1 MSKFGVTPKVK
12 ERVISETKK
21 IEQNDLRILYLLRNL
36 GPLRFTTLI
45 DFSGLSRS
53 TVSKYI
59 KFHMSKNNIEKKIFR
74 NSVKNI
80 QEQRYF
86 ITDLG
91 IEKLGEDYQGFN
103 ESIYFSEINDL
114 ISNLSE
120 LKTFY
125 KEISVADSIIT
136 DITRNI
142 INMGE
147 NYFLIEQNRDLYLT
161 LFYLYNNSVLTRD
174 FKFEITEFCKHY
186 NVKKLRIDF
195 YVDRL
200 LSSDLGLY
208 MFSRGEDKFF
218 FHREDVLGVTTIRL
232 IKDYLVNEIVKLSI
246 SEEKMISDLDL
257 DNLAEEITEKLLE
270 MELIWDKNVTTIR
283 MIKDNL
289 INEIAELG
297 ISEEKIIS
305 DLDKLAEEITEKLLE
320 MELLL
325 DNNEPQEISGIKE
338 PFEMLIEKMI
348 IKYAL
353 EMGIPKTSLMDIAL
367 QSKKMLKAEGG
378 KNSLYN
384 IINNSERYEDLNLVS
399 ISESEETELF
409 QSLKLLRGFC
419 PKCGK
424 TVLKNDLSN
433 ICIRCGRK
441 FENKELLKI
450 KEASDIEVVS
460 DLSVAYKITSIE
472 EEKEIE
478 CPNPSCNYYVKTS
491 WIECPHCSTPL
502 RKGTQV

>member
-1 MSKFGVTPKVK
+1 MSKFKVTAKVK
-12 ERVISETKK
+12 EKVLSEIKK
-21 IEQNDLRILYLLRNL
+21 IDQNDLRILYLLRNL
-36 GPLRFTTLI
+36 GPLRFTNI
-45 DFSGLSRS
+45 IEYSGLSRS

-59 KFHMSKNNIEKKIFR
+59 KFHISKNNVEKKIFR
-74 NSVKNI
+74 NPSKNI

-91 IEKLGEDYQGFN
+91 TEKLGKDYIGYD

-114 ISNLSE
+114 LSNLSE
-120 LKTFY
+120 LKNFY
-125 KEISVADSIIT
+125 KEISVAESIIT

-232 IKDYLVNEIVKLSI
+232 IKDNLINEIVELSI
-246 SEEKMISDLDL
+246 AEEKMISDLDL
-257 DNLAEEITEKLLE
+257 DKLAEDIIKKLLE
-270 MELIWDKNVTTIR
+270 MELIWD
-283 MIKDNL
+283 
-289 INEIAELG
+289 INESQG
-297 ISEEKIIS
+297 
-305 DLDKLAEEITEKLLE
+305 
-320 MELLL
+320 
-325 DNNEPQEISGIKE
+325 ISGIKE
-338 PFEMLIEKMI
+338 PFEMLVEKMI

-367 QSKKMLKAEGG
+367 QSKKLLKAEGG

-384 IINNSERYEDLNLVS
+384 IINDSERYEDLNLVS
-399 ISESEETELF
+399 ISEAEETELF

-433 ICIRCGRK
+433 ICVRCGLN
-441 FENKELLKI
+441 FENKELLN
-450 KEASDIEVVS
+450 DIEAAS

-478 CPNPSCNYYVKTS
+478 CPNPNCNYYVKSS
-491 WIECPHCSTPL
+491 WVECPECSIPL
-502 RKGTQV
+502 KK

>member
-1 MSKFGVTPKVK
+1 MSKFRISAKVK
-12 ERVISETKK
+12 EKVLSEIKK
-21 IEQNDLRILYLLRNL
+21 IDQNDLRILYLLRNL
-36 GPLRFTTLI
+36 GPLRFTNI
-45 DFSGLSRS
+45 IEYSSLSRS

-59 KFHMSKNNIEKKIFR
+59 KFHLSKNNIEKKIYR
-74 NSVKNI
+74 NPSRNI

-91 IEKLGEDYQGFN
+91 TEKLGEDYISYD

-114 ISNLSE
+114 ISKLSE
-120 LKTFY
+120 FKTFY

-136 DITRNI
+136 DITRII

-161 LFYLYNNSVLTRD
+161 LFYIYNNSVLTRD

-218 FHREDVLGVTTIRL
+218 FHREDVLGVVTIRL
-232 IKDYLVNEIVKLSI
+232 
-246 SEEKMISDLDL
+246 
-257 DNLAEEITEKLLE
+257 
-270 MELIWDKNVTTIR
+270 
-283 MIKDNL
+283 IKDNL
-289 INEIAELG
+289 INEIVELS
-297 ISEEKIIS
+297 ISEENMIS
-305 DLDKLAEEITEKLLE
+305 DLDLDKIAEDITKKLLQ
-320 MELLL
+320 MELIW
-325 DNNEPQEISGIKE
+325 DKNESQGISGIKE
-338 PFEMLIEKMI
+338 PFEMLVEKMI

-353 EMGIPKTSLMDIAL
+353 EIGIPKTSLMDIAL
-367 QSKKMLKAEGG
+367 QSKKLLKAEGG

-433 ICIRCGRK
+433 ICIRCGLN
-441 FENKELLKI
+441 FQGFELLT
-450 KEASDIEVVS
+450 DIEAAS
-460 DLSVAYKITSIE
+460 ELSVAYKIASLE

-478 CPNPSCNYYVKTS
+478 CPNPNCNYQVKLN
-491 WIECPHCSTPL
+491 WDVCPNCLTPII
-502 RKGTQV
+502 KP

>member
-1 MSKFGVTPKVK
+1 MSKFVVTAKVK
-12 ERVISETKK
+12 EKVLSEIKK
-21 IEQNDLRILYLLRNL
+21 IDQNDLRILYLLRNL
-36 GPLRFTTLI
+36 GPLRFTNI
-45 DFSGLSRS
+45 IEYSGLSRS

-59 KFHMSKNNIEKKIFR
+59 KFHISKNNVEKKIYR
-74 NSVKNI
+74 NPSKNI

-91 IEKLGEDYQGFN
+91 TEKLGEDYISN
-103 ESIYFSEINDL
+103 DESINFSEINDL
-114 ISNLSE
+114 ILNLSE
-120 LKTFY
+120 LKNFY
-125 KEISVADSIIT
+125 KEISVAESIIT

-147 NYFLIEQNRDLYLT
+147 NYFFIEQNRDLYLT
-161 LFYLYNNSVLTRD
+161 LFYIYNNSVLTRD
-174 FKFEITEFCKHY
+174 FKFEIIEFCKHY

-232 IKDYLVNEIVKLSI
+232 IKDNLINEIVELSI
-246 SEEKMISDLDL
+246 AEEKMISDLDL
-257 DNLAEEITEKLLE
+257 DKLSEDITEKLLE
-270 MELIWDKNVTTIR
+270 MELIWD
-283 MIKDNL
+283 
-289 INEIAELG
+289 INESQG
-297 ISEEKIIS
+297 
-305 DLDKLAEEITEKLLE
+305 
-320 MELLL
+320 
-325 DNNEPQEISGIKE
+325 ISGIKE
-338 PFEMLIEKMI
+338 PFEMLVEKMI

-353 EMGIPKTSLMDIAL
+353 EMGIPRTSLMDIAL
-367 QSKKMLKAEGG
+367 QSKKLLKAVGG

-384 IINNSERYEDLNLVS
+384 IINDSERYEDLNLIS

-433 ICIRCGRK
+433 ICVRCGLN
-441 FENKELLKI
+441 FENYELI
-450 KEASDIEVVS
+450 KDIEAAS

-472 EEKEIE
+472 GEKEIE
-478 CPNPSCNYYVKTS
+478 CPNPNCNYYVKPS
-491 WIECPHCSTPL
+491 WVECPECLTPL
-502 RKGTQV
+502 RKKM

>member
-1 MSKFGVTPKVK
+1 MSKFGVSPKVK

-21 IEQNDLRILYLLRNL
+21 IEQNNLRILYLLRNL
-36 GPLRFTTLI
+36 GPLRFTNI
-45 DFSGLSRS
+45 IEYSGLSRS

-59 KFHMSKNNIEKKIFR
+59 KFHNSKNNVEKKIYR
-74 NSVKNI
+74 NPSKNI

-91 IEKLGEDYQGFN
+91 TEKLGEDYISYG
-103 ESIYFSEINDL
+103 ESIFFSEISDL

-120 LKTFY
+120 LKDFY

-136 DITRNI
+136 DITLNI
-142 INMGE
+142 INMGG

-161 LFYLYNNSVLTRD
+161 LFYIYNNSVLTRD

-195 YVDRL
+195 YIDRL

-218 FHREDVLGVTTIRL
+218 FHRDDVLGVTSIRL
-232 IKDYLVNEIVKLSI
+232 IKNNLINEIVELNIAK
-246 SEEKMISDLDL
+246 EKMISDLDL
-257 DNLAEEITEKLLE
+257 DNLAEEITEKLLK
-270 MELIWDKNVTTIR
+270 MELIWDV
-283 MIKDNL
+283 
-289 INEIAELG
+289 NE
-297 ISEEKIIS
+297 S
-305 DLDKLAEEITEKLLE
+305 
-320 MELLL
+320 
-325 DNNEPQEISGIKE
+325 QEIIGIKE
-338 PFEMLIEKMI
+338 PFEMLVEKMI
-348 IKYAL
+348 MKYAL

-367 QSKKMLKAEGG
+367 QSKKLLKAEGG

-409 QSLKLLRGFC
+409 QSLKSLRGFC

-433 ICIRCGRK
+433 ICLRCGLN
-441 FENKELLKI
+441 FQEFELLK
-450 KEASDIEVVS
+450 DIEAAS
-460 DLSVAYKITSIE
+460 ELSVAYKIASLE

-478 CPNPSCNYYVKTS
+478 CPNPNCNYYVKSS
-491 WIECPHCSTPL
+491 WVKCPECSTPL
-502 RKGTQV
+502 GKKT

>member
-1 MSKFGVTPKVK
+1 MSKFTITAKVK
-12 ERVISETKK
+12 EKVLSEINK
-21 IEQNDLRILYLLRNL
+21 IDQNDMRILYLLRNL
-36 GPLRFTTLI
+36 GPLRFTNI
-45 DFSGLSRS
+45 IEYSGLSRS

-59 KFHMSKNNIEKKIFR
+59 KFHLSKNNIEKKIYR
-74 NSVKNI
+74 NSSKNL

-91 IEKLGEDYQGFN
+91 TEKLGEDYISYD

-136 DITRNI
+136 DISRNI

-161 LFYLYNNSVLTRD
+161 LFYIYNNSVLTRD

-232 IKDYLVNEIVKLSI
+232 IKDNLINEIIEVSI
-246 SEEKMISDLDL
+246 AEEKMISDLDL
-257 DNLAEEITEKLLE
+257 DRLAEEITEKLLG
-270 MELIWDKNVTTIR
+270 MELIWD
-283 MIKDNL
+283 M
-289 INEIAELG
+289 NESQG
-297 ISEEKIIS
+297 
-305 DLDKLAEEITEKLLE
+305 
-320 MELLL
+320 
-325 DNNEPQEISGIKE
+325 ISGIKE
-338 PFEMLIEKMI
+338 PYEMLVEKMI

-353 EMGIPKTSLMDIAL
+353 EISIPKASLMDIAL
-367 QSKKMLKAEGG
+367 QSKKLLKAEGG

-399 ISESEETELF
+399 ISDSEETELF
-409 QSLKLLRGFC
+409 QSLKLLQGFC

-433 ICIRCGRK
+433 ICIRCGLN
-441 FENKELLKI
+441 FQGSGLLK
-450 KEASDIEVVS
+450 DIEAAS
-460 DLSVAYKITSIE
+460 ELSVAYKIASLE

-478 CPNPSCNYYVKTS
+478 CPNPNCNYQVKLN
-491 WIECPHCSTPL
+491 WDVCPNCLTPII
-502 RKGTQV
+502 KP

>member
-1 MSKFGVTPKVK
+1 MSKFMVTAKVK
-12 ERVISETKK
+12 EKVLSEIKK
-21 IEQNDLRILYLLRNL
+21 IDQNDLRILYLLRNL
-36 GPLRFTTLI
+36 GPLRFTNI
-45 DFSGLSRS
+45 IEYSSLSRS

-59 KFHMSKNNIEKKIFR
+59 KFHLSKNNVEKNIYR
-74 NSVKNI
+74 NPSKNI

-91 IEKLGEDYQGFN
+91 TEKLGGEYISYD
-103 ESIYFSEINDL
+103 ESIYFGEINDL

-136 DITRNI
+136 DITRI
-142 INMGE
+142 IITMGE

-161 LFYLYNNSVLTRD
+161 LFYIYNNSVLTRD

-218 FHREDVLGVTTIRL
+218 FHREDVLGVTSTRL
-232 IKDYLVNEIVKLSI
+232 IKNYLINEIVELNIAK
-246 SEEKMISDLDL
+246 EKMISDLDL
-257 DNLAEEITEKLLE
+257 DKMAEEITEKLLK
-270 MELIWDKNVTTIR
+270 MELIWD
-283 MIKDNL
+283 M
-289 INEIAELG
+289 NE
-297 ISEEKIIS
+297 SHNII
-305 DLDKLAEEITEKLLE
+305 
-320 MELLL
+320 
-325 DNNEPQEISGIKE
+325 GIKE

-348 IKYAL
+348 IKNAL

-367 QSKKMLKAEGG
+367 QSKKLLKAEGG

-433 ICIRCGRK
+433 ICIRCSLN
-441 FENKELLKI
+441 FQDLELI
-450 KEASDIEVVS
+450 IDIEAAS
-460 DLSVAYKITSIE
+460 ELSVAYKIASLE

-478 CPNPSCNYYVKTS
+478 CPNPNCNYQIKLNWDV
-491 WIECPHCSTPL
+491 CPNCLTPII
-502 RKGTQV
+502 KP

>member
-1 MSKFGVTPKVK
+1 MSKFVVSAKVK
-12 ERVISETKK
+12 EKVLSEIKK
-21 IEQNDLRILYLLRNL
+21 IDQNDLRILYLLRNL
-36 GPLRFTTLI
+36 GPLRFTDI
-45 DFSGLSRS
+45 IEYSGLSRS

-59 KFHMSKNNIEKKIFR
+59 KFHLSKNKIEKKIYR
-74 NSVKNI
+74 NPSKNI

-91 IEKLGEDYQGFN
+91 TEKLGEDYIGYDDSF
-103 ESIYFSEINDL
+103 YYSEINDL

-125 KEISVADSIIT
+125 KDISVADSIIT

-147 NYFLIEQNRDLYLT
+147 NYFFIEQNRDLYLT
-161 LFYLYNNSVLTRD
+161 LFYIYNNSVLTRD

-200 LSSDLGLY
+200 LSGDLGLY

-232 IKDYLVNEIVKLSI
+232 IKDNLINEIVELNIAK
-246 SEEKMISDLDL
+246 EKMISDLDL
-257 DNLAEEITEKLLE
+257 DNLAEDITEKLLE
-270 MELIWDKNVTTIR
+270 MELIWD
-283 MIKDNL
+283 MD
-289 INEIAELG
+289 E
-297 ISEEKIIS
+297 
-305 DLDKLAEEITEKLLE
+305 D
-320 MELLL
+320 
-325 DNNEPQEISGIKE
+325 QEISGIKE
-338 PFEMLIEKMI
+338 PFEMLVEKII

-353 EMGIPKTSLMDIAL
+353 GMGIPKASLMDIAL
-367 QSKKMLKAEGG
+367 QSKKLLKAEGG
-378 KNSLYN
+378 KNTLYN
-384 IINNSERYEDLNLVS
+384 IINDSERYEDLNLVS
-399 ISESEETELF
+399 ISESKETELF

-433 ICIRCGRK
+433 ICARCGRK

-450 KEASDIEVVS
+450 KEASDIEAVS
-460 DLSVAYKITSIE
+460 DLSVAYRIASLE

-478 CPNPSCNYYVKTS
+478 CPNPKCNYQIKLNWDV
-491 WIECPHCSTPL
+491 CPNCLTPII
-502 RKGTQV
+502 KP

>member
-1 MSKFGVTPKVK
+1 
-12 ERVISETKK
+12 
-21 IEQNDLRILYLLRNL
+21 
-36 GPLRFTTLI
+36 
-45 DFSGLSRS
+45 LSRS

-59 KFHMSKNNIEKKIFR
+59 KFHISKNNIEKRIFR
-74 NSVKNI
+74 NPSKNI

-91 IEKLGEDYQGFN
+91 IEKLGEDYISYD
-103 ESIYFSEINDL
+103 ESIYFGEINDL

-120 LKTFY
+120 LKSFY
-125 KEISVADSIIT
+125 KEISVAESIIT

-161 LFYLYNNSVLTRD
+161 LFYIYNNSVLTRD

-208 MFSRGEDKFF
+208 MFSRGEDRFF

-232 IKDYLVNEIVKLSI
+232 IKDNLINQIVELSI
-246 SEEKMISDLDL
+246 AEENMISDLDL
-257 DNLAEEITEKLLE
+257 DKLAETITNNLLE
-270 MELIWDKNVTTIR
+270 MELIWDV
-283 MIKDNL
+283 
-289 INEIAELG
+289 NESQG
-297 ISEEKIIS
+297 
-305 DLDKLAEEITEKLLE
+305 
-320 MELLL
+320 
-325 DNNEPQEISGIKE
+325 ISGIKE
-338 PFEMLIEKMI
+338 PFEMLVEKMI
-348 IKYAL
+348 IKIAL

-367 QSKKMLKAEGG
+367 QSKKLLKAEGG

-433 ICIRCGRK
+433 ICIRCDIN
-441 FENKELLKI
+441 FQELELLR
-450 KEASDIEVVS
+450 DIETAS
-460 DLSVAYKITSIE
+460 ELSVAFKIASLE

-478 CPNPSCNYYVKTS
+478 CPNPNCNYLIKLNWDVCPNCLTPIVK
-491 WIECPHCSTPL
+491 P
-502 RKGTQV
+502 

>member
-1 MSKFGVTPKVK
+1 MSKFKVTAKVK
-12 ERVISETKK
+12 EKVLSEITK

-36 GPLRFTTLI
+36 GPLRFTTI
-45 DFSGLSRS
+45 IEYSGLSRS

-59 KFHMSKNNIEKKIFR
+59 KFHSSKNNVEKKIY
-74 NSVKNI
+74 KNPSKNV

-91 IEKLGEDYQGFN
+91 TEKLGEDYVDRD

-120 LKTFY
+120 LKIFY
-125 KEISVADSIIT
+125 KEISVAESIIT

-161 LFYLYNNSVLTRD
+161 LFYIYNNSVLTRD

-186 NVKKLRIDF
+186 NVKKIRIDF

-200 LSSDLGLY
+200 LSGDLGLY

-218 FHREDVLGVTTIRL
+218 FHREDVLGVTTVRL
-232 IKDYLVNEIVKLSI
+232 IKDNLINEIIELSI
-246 SEEKMISDLDL
+246 TEEKMISDLDL
-257 DNLAEEITEKLLE
+257 DKLSEDITEKLLK
-270 MELIWDKNVTTIR
+270 MELIWD
-283 MIKDNL
+283 M
-289 INEIAELG
+289 NETQG
-297 ISEEKIIS
+297 I
-305 DLDKLAEEITEKLLE
+305 T
-320 MELLL
+320 
-325 DNNEPQEISGIKE
+325 GIKE
-338 PFEMLIEKMI
+338 PFEMLVEKMI

-353 EMGIPKTSLMDIAL
+353 EMSIPKISLMDIAL
-367 QSKKMLKAEGG
+367 QSKKLLKAEGG

-384 IINNSERYEDLNLVS
+384 IINDSERYEDLNLVS
-399 ISESEETELF
+399 ISESEETELV

-419 PKCGK
+419 SNCGK

-433 ICIRCGRK
+433 ICIRCGLNFQRL
-441 FENKELLKI
+441 ELVK
-450 KEASDIEVVS
+450 DIEVAS
-460 DLSVAYKITSIE
+460 ELSVAYKIASLE

-478 CPNPSCNYYVKTS
+478 CPNPDCNYQIKLNWDV
-491 WIECPHCSTPL
+491 CPNCLTPII
-502 RKGTQV
+502 KP

>member
-1 MSKFGVTPKVK
+1 MVTAKVK
-12 ERVISETKK
+12 EKVLSEIKK
-21 IEQNDLRILYLLRNL
+21 IDQNDLRIIYLLRNL
-36 GPLRFTTLI
+36 GPLRFTNI
-45 DFSGLSRS
+45 IEYSGLSKS

-59 KFHMSKNNIEKKIFR
+59 KFHLSKNNIEKKIYK
-74 NSVKNI
+74 NPSKNI

-91 IEKLGEDYQGFN
+91 TEKLGEDYISYD

-120 LKTFY
+120 LKNFY

-136 DITRNI
+136 DITRII

-161 LFYLYNNSVLTRD
+161 LFYIYNNSVLTRD

-200 LSSDLGLY
+200 LSGDLGLY

-232 IKDYLVNEIVKLSI
+232 IKDNLINEIIEVSLAD
-246 SEEKMISDLDL
+246 EKMISDLDL
-257 DNLAEEITEKLLE
+257 DRLAEEITKKLLE
-270 MELIWDKNVTTIR
+270 MELIWD
-283 MIKDNL
+283 
-289 INEIAELG
+289 INE
-297 ISEEKIIS
+297 SEG
-305 DLDKLAEEITEKLLE
+305 
-320 MELLL
+320 
-325 DNNEPQEISGIKE
+325 ISGIKE
-338 PFEMLIEKMI
+338 PFEMLVEKMI

-353 EMGIPKTSLMDIAL
+353 EIAIPKTSLMDIAL
-367 QSKKMLKAEGG
+367 QSKKLLKAEGG

-433 ICIRCGRK
+433 ICIRCDLNFQG
-441 FENKELLKI
+441 FELLK
-450 KEASDIEVVS
+450 DIEAAS
-460 DLSVAYKITSIE
+460 ELSVAYKIASLE

-478 CPNPSCNYYVKTS
+478 CPNPNCNYQVKLN
-491 WIECPHCSTPL
+491 WDVCPNCLTPII
-502 RKGTQV
+502 KP

>member
-1 MSKFGVTPKVK
+1 MSKFPITAKVK
-12 ERVISETKK
+12 EKVLSEIYK
-21 IEQNDLRILYLLRNL
+21 IDQNDLRILYLLRNL
-36 GPLRFTTLI
+36 GPLRFTNI
-45 DFSGLSRS
+45 IEYSGLSRS

-59 KFHMSKNNIEKKIFR
+59 KFHLSKNKIEKKIYR
-74 NSVKNI
+74 NPSKNI

-91 IEKLGEDYQGFN
+91 TEKLGEDYIN
-103 ESIYFSEINDL
+103 YDESIYYSEIHDL

-120 LKTFY
+120 LKNFY

-161 LFYLYNNSVLTRD
+161 LFYIYNNSVLTRD

-218 FHREDVLGVTTIRL
+218 FHREDVLGVTSTRL
-232 IKDYLVNEIVKLSI
+232 IKNYLINEIVELNI
-246 SEEKMISDLDL
+246 AEEKMISDLDL
-257 DNLAEEITEKLLE
+257 DKIAEEITEKLLK
-270 MELIWDKNVTTIR
+270 MELIWD
-283 MIKDNL
+283 M
-289 INEIAELG
+289 NE
-297 ISEEKIIS
+297 SHNII
-305 DLDKLAEEITEKLLE
+305 
-320 MELLL
+320 
-325 DNNEPQEISGIKE
+325 GIKE

-348 IKYAL
+348 IKNAL

-367 QSKKMLKAEGG
+367 QSKKLLKAEGG

-433 ICIRCGRK
+433 ICIRCSLN
-441 FENKELLKI
+441 FQDLDLI
-450 KEASDIEVVS
+450 IDIEAAS
-460 DLSVAYKITSIE
+460 ELSVAYKIASLE

-478 CPNPSCNYYVKTS
+478 CPNPNCNYQIKLNWDV
-491 WIECPHCSTPL
+491 CPNCLTPII
-502 RKGTQV
+502 KP

>member
-1 MSKFGVTPKVK
+1 MFMSKFVVSAKVK
-12 ERVISETKK
+12 EKVLSEIKK
-21 IEQNDLRILYLLRNL
+21 IDQNDLRILYLLRNL
-36 GPLRFTTLI
+36 GALRFTNI
-45 DFSGLSRS
+45 IEYSGLSRS

-59 KFHMSKNNIEKKIFR
+59 KFHVSKNNIEKKIYK
-74 NSVKNI
+74 NPSKNI

-91 IEKLGEDYQGFN
+91 TEKLGKDYISN
-103 ESIYFSEINDL
+103 DESIYFSEINDL

-120 LKTFY
+120 LKNFY
-125 KEISVADSIIT
+125 KEISVAESIIT

-161 LFYLYNNSVLTRD
+161 LFYIYNNSVLTRD

-218 FHREDVLGVTTIRL
+218 FHREDVLGVTAIRL
-232 IKDYLVNEIVKLSI
+232 IKDNLINEIVELSI
-246 SEEKMISDLDL
+246 AEEKMISDLDL
-257 DNLAEEITEKLLE
+257 DKLAEDITEKLLE
-270 MELIWDKNVTTIR
+270 MELIWD
-283 MIKDNL
+283 M
-289 INEIAELG
+289 NESQG
-297 ISEEKIIS
+297 
-305 DLDKLAEEITEKLLE
+305 
-320 MELLL
+320 
-325 DNNEPQEISGIKE
+325 ISGIKE
-338 PFEMLIEKMI
+338 PFEMLVEKMI

-353 EMGIPKTSLMDIAL
+353 EMGIPRTSLMDIAL
-367 QSKKMLKAEGG
+367 QSKKLLKAEGG

-384 IINNSERYEDLNLVS
+384 IINDSERYEDLNLVS
-399 ISESEETELF
+399 ISESEETELV

-433 ICIRCGRK
+433 ICIRCGLN
-441 FENKELLKI
+441 FQEFELL
-450 KEASDIEVVS
+450 EDIEAAS
-460 DLSVAYKITSIE
+460 ELSVAYKIASIE

-478 CPNPSCNYYVKTS
+478 CPNPNCNYYVKSS
-491 WIECPHCSTPL
+491 WVECPECSTPL
-502 RKGTQV
+502 RKRT

>member
-1 MSKFGVTPKVK
+1 MSKFVVSAKVK
-12 ERVISETKK
+12 EKVLSEIKK
-21 IEQNDLRILYLLRNL
+21 IDQNDLRILYLLRNL
-36 GPLRFTTLI
+36 GALRFTNI
-45 DFSGLSRS
+45 IEYSGLSRS

-59 KFHMSKNNIEKKIFR
+59 KFHVSKNNIEKKIYK
-74 NSVKNI
+74 NPSKNI

-91 IEKLGEDYQGFN
+91 TEKLGKDYISN
-103 ESIYFSEINDL
+103 DESIYFSEINDL

-120 LKTFY
+120 LKNFY
-125 KEISVADSIIT
+125 KEISVAESIIT

-161 LFYLYNNSVLTRD
+161 LFYIYNNSVLTRD

-186 NVKKLRIDF
+186 IVKKLRIDF

-218 FHREDVLGVTTIRL
+218 FHREDVLGVTAIRL
-232 IKDYLVNEIVKLSI
+232 IKDNLINEIVELSI
-246 SEEKMISDLDL
+246 AEEKMISDLDL
-257 DNLAEEITEKLLE
+257 DKLAEDITEKLLE
-270 MELIWDKNVTTIR
+270 MELIWD
-283 MIKDNL
+283 M
-289 INEIAELG
+289 NESQG
-297 ISEEKIIS
+297 
-305 DLDKLAEEITEKLLE
+305 
-320 MELLL
+320 
-325 DNNEPQEISGIKE
+325 ISGIKE
-338 PFEMLIEKMI
+338 PFEMLVEKMI

-353 EMGIPKTSLMDIAL
+353 EMGIPRTSLMDIAL
-367 QSKKMLKAEGG
+367 QSKKLLKAEGG

-384 IINNSERYEDLNLVS
+384 IINDSERYEDLNLVS
-399 ISESEETELF
+399 ISESEETELV

-433 ICIRCGRK
+433 ICIRCGLN
-441 FENKELLKI
+441 FQEFELL
-450 KEASDIEVVS
+450 EDIEAAS
-460 DLSVAYKITSIE
+460 ELSVAYKIASIE

-478 CPNPSCNYYVKTS
+478 CPNPNCNYYVKSS
-491 WIECPHCSTPL
+491 WVECPECSTPL
-502 RKGTQV
+502 RKRT

>member
-1 MSKFGVTPKVK
+1 MSKFMVTAKVK
-12 ERVISETKK
+12 EKVLSEIKK
-21 IEQNDLRILYLLRNL
+21 IDQNDLRILYLLRNL
-36 GPLRFTTLI
+36 GPLRFTNI
-45 DFSGLSRS
+45 IEYSGLSRS

-59 KFHMSKNNIEKKIFR
+59 KFHVSKNNIEKEIYR
-74 NSVKNI
+74 NPSKNI

-91 IEKLGEDYQGFN
+91 TEKLGEDYVGHD

-120 LKTFY
+120 LKNFY
-125 KEISVADSIIT
+125 KEISVAESIIT

-142 INMGE
+142 VNMGE

-161 LFYLYNNSVLTRD
+161 LFYIYNNSVLTRD

-218 FHREDVLGVTTIRL
+218 FHREDVLGVATIRL
-232 IKDYLVNEIVKLSI
+232 IKDNLINEIIELSI
-246 SEEKMISDLDL
+246 AKEKMISDLDL
-257 DNLAEEITEKLLE
+257 DKLAEDITERLLE
-270 MELIWDKNVTTIR
+270 MELIWDV
-283 MIKDNL
+283 
-289 INEIAELG
+289 NESQG
-297 ISEEKIIS
+297 
-305 DLDKLAEEITEKLLE
+305 
-320 MELLL
+320 
-325 DNNEPQEISGIKE
+325 ISGIKE
-338 PFEMLIEKMI
+338 PFEMLVEKMI

-353 EMGIPKTSLMDIAL
+353 EMSIPKTSLMDIAL
-367 QSKKMLKAEGG
+367 QSKKLLKAEGG

-433 ICIRCGRK
+433 ICIRCGLNFQG
-441 FENKELLKI
+441 FELVK
-450 KEASDIEVVS
+450 DIEAAS
-460 DLSVAYKITSIE
+460 ELSVAFKIASLE

-478 CPNPSCNYYVKTS
+478 CPNPNCNYQIKLNWDV
-491 WIECPHCSTPL
+491 CPNCLTPII
-502 RKGTQV
+502 KP

>member
-1 MSKFGVTPKVK
+1 MSKFTITAKVK
-12 ERVISETKK
+12 EKVLSEINK
-21 IEQNDLRILYLLRNL
+21 IDQNDMRILYLLRNL
-36 GPLRFTTLI
+36 GPLRFTNI
-45 DFSGLSRS
+45 IEYSGLSRS
-53 TVSKYI
+53 TVSKYM
-59 KFHMSKNNIEKKIFR
+59 KFHLSKNNVEKKIYK
-74 NSVKNI
+74 NPSKNI

-91 IEKLGEDYQGFN
+91 TEKLGEDYISYD

-120 LKTFY
+120 LKNFY

-186 NVKKLRIDF
+186 NVKKIRIDF

-200 LSSDLGLY
+200 LSSDLGIY

-218 FHREDVLGVTTIRL
+218 FHREDVLGVSSIRL
-232 IKDYLVNEIVKLSI
+232 
-246 SEEKMISDLDL
+246 
-257 DNLAEEITEKLLE
+257 
-270 MELIWDKNVTTIR
+270 
-283 MIKDNL
+283 IKDNL
-289 INEIAELG
+289 INEIVELS
-297 ISEEKIIS
+297 ISEENAIS
-305 DLDKLAEEITEKLLE
+305 DLDIDKLAEDITEKLLK
-320 MELLL
+320 MELIW
-325 DNNEPQEISGIKE
+325 DKNESQGIRGIKE

-353 EMGIPKTSLMDIAL
+353 EMGIPKTTLMDIAL
-367 QSKKMLKAEGG
+367 QSKKLLKAEGG
-378 KNSLYN
+378 KNALYN

-409 QSLKLLRGFC
+409 QNLKLLRGFC

-433 ICIRCGRK
+433 ICIRCGLN
-441 FENKELLKI
+441 FQNLELLI
-450 KEASDIEVVS
+450 DIEGAS
-460 DLSVAYKITSIE
+460 ELSVAYKITSLE

-478 CPNPSCNYYVKTS
+478 CPNPNCNYYVKPS
-491 WIECPHCSTPL
+491 WIKCPECSTSL
-502 RKGTQV
+502 RKKIQVK

>member
-1 MSKFGVTPKVK
+1 MSKFMVTAKVK
-12 ERVISETKK
+12 EKVLSEIKK
-21 IEQNDLRILYLLRNL
+21 IDQNDLRILYLLRNL
-36 GPLRFTTLI
+36 GPLRFTNI
-45 DFSGLSRS
+45 IEYSGLSRS

-59 KFHMSKNNIEKKIFR
+59 KFHVSKNNIEKEIYR
-74 NSVKNI
+74 NPSKNI

-91 IEKLGEDYQGFN
+91 TEKLGEDYVGHD

-120 LKTFY
+120 LKNFY
-125 KEISVADSIIT
+125 KEISVAESIIT

-142 INMGE
+142 VNMGE

-161 LFYLYNNSVLTRD
+161 LFYIYNNSVLTRD

-232 IKDYLVNEIVKLSI
+232 IKDNLINEIVKLNI
-246 SEEKMISDLDL
+246 AKEKMISDLDL
-257 DNLAEEITEKLLE
+257 DNLAEEITEKLLK
-270 MELIWDKNVTTIR
+270 MELIWD
-283 MIKDNL
+283 
-289 INEIAELG
+289 INE
-297 ISEEKIIS
+297 
-305 DLDKLAEEITEKLLE
+305 D
-320 MELLL
+320 
-325 DNNEPQEISGIKE
+325 QEISGIKE
-338 PFEMLIEKMI
+338 PFEMLVEKMI

-353 EMGIPKTSLMDIAL
+353 EMGISKASLMDIAL
-367 QSKKMLKAEGG
+367 QSKKLLKAEGG
-378 KNSLYN
+378 KNTLYN
-384 IINNSERYEDLNLVS
+384 IINDSERYEDLNLVS
-399 ISESEETELF
+399 ISESKETELF

-433 ICIRCGRK
+433 VCARCGRK

-450 KEASDIEVVS
+450 KEPSDIEAVS
-460 DLSVAYKITSIE
+460 DLSVAYRIASLE

-478 CPNPSCNYYVKTS
+478 CPNPNCNYQIKLNWDV
-491 WIECPHCSTPL
+491 CPNCLTPII
-502 RKGTQV
+502 KP

>member
-1 MSKFGVTPKVK
+1 MSKFTITAKVK
-12 ERVISETKK
+12 EKVLSEINK
-21 IEQNDLRILYLLRNL
+21 IDQNDMRILYLLRNL
-36 GPLRFTTLI
+36 GPLRFTNI
-45 DFSGLSRS
+45 IEYSGLSRS

-59 KFHMSKNNIEKKIFR
+59 KFHLSKNNIEKKIFR
-74 NSVKNI
+74 NSSKNL

-91 IEKLGEDYQGFN
+91 TEKLGEDYISYD

-136 DITRNI
+136 DISRNI

-161 LFYLYNNSVLTRD
+161 LFYIYNNSVLTRD

-232 IKDYLVNEIVKLSI
+232 IKDNLINEIIEVSI
-246 SEEKMISDLDL
+246 AEEKMISDLDL
-257 DNLAEEITEKLLE
+257 DRLAEEITEKLLG
-270 MELIWDKNVTTIR
+270 MELIWD
-283 MIKDNL
+283 M
-289 INEIAELG
+289 NESQG
-297 ISEEKIIS
+297 
-305 DLDKLAEEITEKLLE
+305 
-320 MELLL
+320 
-325 DNNEPQEISGIKE
+325 ISGIKE
-338 PFEMLIEKMI
+338 PYEMLVEKMI

-353 EMGIPKTSLMDIAL
+353 EISIPKASLMDIAL
-367 QSKKMLKAEGG
+367 QSKKLLKAEGG

-399 ISESEETELF
+399 ISDSEETELF
-409 QSLKLLRGFC
+409 QSLKLLQGFC

-433 ICIRCGRK
+433 ICIRCGLN
-441 FENKELLKI
+441 FQGSGLLK
-450 KEASDIEVVS
+450 DIEAAS
-460 DLSVAYKITSIE
+460 ELSVAYKIASLE

-478 CPNPSCNYYVKTS
+478 CPNPNCNYQVKLN
-491 WIECPHCSTPL
+491 WDVCPNCLTPII
-502 RKGTQV
+502 KP

>member
-1 MSKFGVTPKVK
+1 MSKFVVTAKIKEKVLA
-12 ERVISETKK
+12 EIKK
-21 IEQNDLRILYLLRNL
+21 IDQNDIRILYLLRNL
-36 GPLRFTTLI
+36 GPLRFTNI
-45 DFSGLSRS
+45 IEYSGLSRS

-59 KFHMSKNNIEKKIFR
+59 KFHTSKNNVEKRIYR
-74 NSVKNI
+74 NPSKNI

-91 IEKLGEDYQGFN
+91 TEKLGEENIGYD

-120 LKTFY
+120 LKNFY
-125 KEISVADSIIT
+125 KEISVEESIIT

-147 NYFLIEQNRDLYLT
+147 NYFFIEQNRDLYLT
-161 LFYLYNNSVLTRD
+161 LFYIFNNSVLTRD

-200 LSSDLGLY
+200 LSSDLGVY
-208 MFSRGEDKFF
+208 MFSRGEDRFF

-232 IKDYLVNEIVKLSI
+232 IKDNLINEIVELSI
-246 SEEKMISDLDL
+246 TEDNMISDLDL
-257 DNLAEEITEKLLE
+257 DKLSEDIIKKLLE
-270 MELIWDKNVTTIR
+270 MELIWDV
-283 MIKDNL
+283 
-289 INEIAELG
+289 NESQG
-297 ISEEKIIS
+297 
-305 DLDKLAEEITEKLLE
+305 
-320 MELLL
+320 
-325 DNNEPQEISGIKE
+325 ISGIKE
-338 PFEMLIEKMI
+338 PFEMLVEKMI

-353 EMGIPKTSLMDIAL
+353 EMGLPKTSLMDIAL
-367 QSKKMLKAEGG
+367 QSKKLLKAEGG

-399 ISESEETELF
+399 ISEPEETELF

-433 ICIRCGRK
+433 ICVRCGLNFQK
-441 FENKELLKI
+441 LDLLK
-450 KEASDIEVVS
+450 DIEAAS
-460 DLSVAYKITSIE
+460 ELSVAFKIASLE

-478 CPNPSCNYYVKTS
+478 CSNPNCNYLIKLNWDV
-491 WIECPHCSTPL
+491 CPNCSTPII
-502 RKGTQV
+502 KP

>member
-1 MSKFGVTPKVK
+1 MSKFVVSAKVK
-12 ERVISETKK
+12 EKVLSEIKK
-21 IEQNDLRILYLLRNL
+21 IDQNELRILYLLRNL
-36 GPLRFTTLI
+36 GPLRFTNI
-45 DFSGLSRS
+45 IEYSALSRS

-59 KFHMSKNNIEKKIFR
+59 KFHISKNNIEKKIYR
-74 NSVKNI
+74 NPSKNI

-91 IEKLGEDYQGFN
+91 TEKLGEDYIGPD
-103 ESIYFSEINDL
+103 EIIYFSEINDL
-114 ISNLSE
+114 LSNLSE

-161 LFYLYNNSVLTRD
+161 LFYIYNNSVLTRD

-200 LSSDLGLY
+200 LSSDLGIY

-218 FHREDVLGVTTIRL
+218 FHREDVLGVSTIRL
-232 IKDYLVNEIVKLSI
+232 IKDNLINEIVELSI
-246 SEEKMISDLDL
+246 AKVKMISDLDL
-257 DNLAEEITEKLLE
+257 DRLAEDITKKLLE
-270 MELIWDKNVTTIR
+270 MELIWD
-283 MIKDNL
+283 
-289 INEIAELG
+289 INE
-297 ISEEKIIS
+297 SK
-305 DLDKLAEEITEKLLE
+305 
-320 MELLL
+320 
-325 DNNEPQEISGIKE
+325 EISGIRE
-338 PFEMLIEKMI
+338 PFEMLVEKMI
-348 IKYAL
+348 IKSAQ

-367 QSKKMLKAEGG
+367 QSKKLLKAEGG

-384 IINNSERYEDLNLVS
+384 IINDSERFEDLNLVS
-399 ISESEETELF
+399 ISESNETELF

-433 ICIRCGRK
+433 VCVRCGLN
-441 FENKELLKI
+441 FEKKELI
-450 KEASDIEVVS
+450 TDIEAAS

-472 EEKEIE
+472 EEKDIE
-478 CPNPSCNYYVKTS
+478 CPNPKCNYYVKTS
-491 WIECPHCSTPL
+491 WVECPECLTPL
-502 RKGTQV
+502 KKKT

>member
-1 MSKFGVTPKVK
+1 MSKFVVSAKVK
-12 ERVISETKK
+12 EKVLSEIKK
-21 IEQNDLRILYLLRNL
+21 IDQNDLRILYLLRNL
-36 GPLRFTTLI
+36 GALRFTNI
-45 DFSGLSRS
+45 IEYSGLSRS

-59 KFHMSKNNIEKKIFR
+59 KFHVSKNNIEKKIYK
-74 NSVKNI
+74 NPSKNI

-91 IEKLGEDYQGFN
+91 TEKLGKDYISN
-103 ESIYFSEINDL
+103 DESIYFSEINDL

-120 LKTFY
+120 LKNFY
-125 KEISVADSIIT
+125 KEISVAESIIT

-161 LFYLYNNSVLTRD
+161 LFYIYNNSVLTRD

-186 NVKKLRIDF
+186 IVKKLRIDF

-232 IKDYLVNEIVKLSI
+232 IKDNLINEIVELSI
-246 SEEKMISDLDL
+246 AEEKMISDLDL
-257 DNLAEEITEKLLE
+257 DKLAEDITEKLLE
-270 MELIWDKNVTTIR
+270 MELIWD
-283 MIKDNL
+283 M
-289 INEIAELG
+289 NESQG
-297 ISEEKIIS
+297 
-305 DLDKLAEEITEKLLE
+305 
-320 MELLL
+320 
-325 DNNEPQEISGIKE
+325 ISGIKE
-338 PFEMLIEKMI
+338 PFEMLVEKMI

-353 EMGIPKTSLMDIAL
+353 EMGIPRTSLMDIAL
-367 QSKKMLKAEGG
+367 QSKKLLKAEGG

-384 IINNSERYEDLNLVS
+384 IINDSERYEDLNLVS
-399 ISESEETELF
+399 ISESEETELV

-433 ICIRCGRK
+433 ICIRCGLN
-441 FENKELLKI
+441 FQEFELL
-450 KEASDIEVVS
+450 EDIEAAS
-460 DLSVAYKITSIE
+460 ELSVAYKIASIE

-478 CPNPSCNYYVKTS
+478 CPNPNCNYYVKPS
-491 WIECPHCSTPL
+491 WVECPECSTPL
-502 RKGTQV
+502 RKRT

>member
-1 MSKFGVTPKVK
+1 MSKFVTTAKVK
-12 ERVISETKK
+12 EKVLAEIKK
-21 IEQNDLRILYLLRNL
+21 IDQNDLRILYLLRNL
-36 GPLRFTTLI
+36 GPLRFTNI
-45 DFSGLSRS
+45 IEYSGLSRS

-59 KFHMSKNNIEKKIFR
+59 KFHLSKNNIEKKIYK
-74 NSVKNI
+74 NPSKNI

-91 IEKLGEDYQGFN
+91 TEKLSEDYIGYDG
-103 ESIYFSEINDL
+103 SIYYSEINDL

-120 LKTFY
+120 LKNFY
-125 KEISVADSIIT
+125 NEISVADSIIT

-147 NYFLIEQNRDLYLT
+147 NYFFIEQNRDLYLT
-161 LFYLYNNSVLTRD
+161 LFYIYNNSVLTRD

-218 FHREDVLGVTTIRL
+218 FHREDVLGVSTIRL
-232 IKDYLVNEIVKLSI
+232 IKDNLINEIVELNI
-246 SEEKMISDLDL
+246 AEEKMISDLDL
-257 DNLAEEITEKLLE
+257 DKLAEDITEKLLE
-270 MELIWDKNVTTIR
+270 MELIWD
-283 MIKDNL
+283 M
-289 INEIAELG
+289 NE
-297 ISEEKIIS
+297 S
-305 DLDKLAEEITEKLLE
+305 
-320 MELLL
+320 
-325 DNNEPQEISGIKE
+325 QEISGIKE
-338 PFEMLIEKMI
+338 PFEMLVEKMI

-367 QSKKMLKAEGG
+367 QSKKLLKAEGG
-378 KNSLYN
+378 KNTLYN

-433 ICIRCGRK
+433 LCIRCGLN
-441 FENKELLKI
+441 FQGFELLT
-450 KEASDIEVVS
+450 DIEAAS
-460 DLSVAYKITSIE
+460 ELSVAYKIASLE

-478 CPNPSCNYYVKTS
+478 CPNPNCNYQIKLNWDV
-491 WIECPHCSTPL
+491 CPNCLTPII
-502 RKGTQV
+502 KP

>member
-1 MSKFGVTPKVK
+1 MFMSKFVVSAKVK
-12 ERVISETKK
+12 EKVLSEIKK
-21 IEQNDLRILYLLRNL
+21 IDQNDLRILYLLRNL
-36 GPLRFTTLI
+36 GALRFTNI
-45 DFSGLSRS
+45 IEYSGLSRS

-59 KFHMSKNNIEKKIFR
+59 KFHVSKNNIEKKIYK
-74 NSVKNI
+74 NPSKNI

-91 IEKLGEDYQGFN
+91 TEKLGKDYISN
-103 ESIYFSEINDL
+103 DESIYFSEINDL

-120 LKTFY
+120 LKNFY
-125 KEISVADSIIT
+125 KEISVAESIIT

-161 LFYLYNNSVLTRD
+161 LFYIYNNSVLTRD

-186 NVKKLRIDF
+186 IVKKLRIDF

-232 IKDYLVNEIVKLSI
+232 IKDNLINEIVELSI
-246 SEEKMISDLDL
+246 AEEKMISDLDL
-257 DNLAEEITEKLLE
+257 DKLAEDITEKLLE
-270 MELIWDKNVTTIR
+270 MELIWD
-283 MIKDNL
+283 M
-289 INEIAELG
+289 NESQG
-297 ISEEKIIS
+297 
-305 DLDKLAEEITEKLLE
+305 
-320 MELLL
+320 
-325 DNNEPQEISGIKE
+325 ISGIKE
-338 PFEMLIEKMI
+338 PFEMLVEKMI

-353 EMGIPKTSLMDIAL
+353 EMGIPRTSLMDIAL
-367 QSKKMLKAEGG
+367 QSKKLLKAEGG

-384 IINNSERYEDLNLVS
+384 IINDSERYEDLNLVS
-399 ISESEETELF
+399 ISESEETELV

-433 ICIRCGRK
+433 ICIRCGLN
-441 FENKELLKI
+441 FQEFELL
-450 KEASDIEVVS
+450 EDIEAAS
-460 DLSVAYKITSIE
+460 ELSVAYKIASIE

-478 CPNPSCNYYVKTS
+478 CPNPNCNYYVKPS
-491 WIECPHCSTPL
+491 WVECPECSTPL
-502 RKGTQV
+502 RKRT

>member
-1 MSKFGVTPKVK
+1 MSKFTITAKVK
-12 ERVISETKK
+12 EKVLSEINK
-21 IEQNDLRILYLLRNL
+21 IDQNDMRILYLLRNL
-36 GPLRFTTLI
+36 GPLRFTNI
-45 DFSGLSRS
+45 IEYSGLSRS

-59 KFHMSKNNIEKKIFR
+59 KFHLSKNNIEKKIYR
-74 NSVKNI
+74 NSSKNL

-91 IEKLGEDYQGFN
+91 TEKLGEDYISYD

-136 DITRNI
+136 DISRNI

-161 LFYLYNNSVLTRD
+161 LFYIYNNSVLTRD

-232 IKDYLVNEIVKLSI
+232 IKDNLINEIIEVSI
-246 SEEKMISDLDL
+246 AEEKMISDLDL
-257 DNLAEEITEKLLE
+257 DRLAEEITEKLLG
-270 MELIWDKNVTTIR
+270 MELIWD
-283 MIKDNL
+283 M
-289 INEIAELG
+289 NESQG
-297 ISEEKIIS
+297 
-305 DLDKLAEEITEKLLE
+305 
-320 MELLL
+320 
-325 DNNEPQEISGIKE
+325 ISGIKE
-338 PFEMLIEKMI
+338 PYEMLVEKMI

-353 EMGIPKTSLMDIAL
+353 EISIPKASLMDIAL
-367 QSKKMLKAEGG
+367 QSKKLLKAEGG

-399 ISESEETELF
+399 ISDSEETKLF
-409 QSLKLLRGFC
+409 QSLKLLQGFC

-433 ICIRCGRK
+433 ICIRCGLN
-441 FENKELLKI
+441 FQGSGLLK
-450 KEASDIEVVS
+450 DIEAAS
-460 DLSVAYKITSIE
+460 ELSVAYKIASLE

-478 CPNPSCNYYVKTS
+478 CPNPNCNYQVKLN
-491 WIECPHCSTPL
+491 WDVCPNCLTPII
-502 RKGTQV
+502 KP

>member
-1 MSKFGVTPKVK
+1 MSKFKVTAKVK
-12 ERVISETKK
+12 EKVLSEIKK
-21 IEQNDLRILYLLRNL
+21 IDQNDLRILYLLRNL
-36 GPLRFTTLI
+36 GPLRFTNI
-45 DFSGLSRS
+45 IEYSGLSRS

-59 KFHMSKNNIEKKIFR
+59 KFHISKNNVEKKIYK
-74 NSVKNI
+74 NPSKNI

-91 IEKLGEDYQGFN
+91 TEKLGEENISYD

-120 LKTFY
+120 LKNFY
-125 KEISVADSIIT
+125 KEISVAESIIT

-147 NYFLIEQNRDLYLT
+147 NYFLMEQNRDLYLT
-161 LFYLYNNSVLTRD
+161 LFYIYNNSVLTRD

-208 MFSRGEDKFF
+208 MFSRGEDRFF

-232 IKDYLVNEIVKLSI
+232 IKDNLINEIVELSI
-246 SEEKMISDLDL
+246 AEEKMISDLDL
-257 DNLAEEITEKLLE
+257 DKLAEDITEKLLK
-270 MELIWDKNVTTIR
+270 MELIWD
-283 MIKDNL
+283 
-289 INEIAELG
+289 INESQG
-297 ISEEKIIS
+297 
-305 DLDKLAEEITEKLLE
+305 
-320 MELLL
+320 
-325 DNNEPQEISGIKE
+325 ISGIKE
-338 PFEMLIEKMI
+338 PFEMLVEKMI

-367 QSKKMLKAEGG
+367 QSKKLLKAEGG

-433 ICIRCGRK
+433 ICIRCGLN
-441 FENKELLKI
+441 FQELELLK
-450 KEASDIEVVS
+450 DIEAAS
-460 DLSVAYKITSIE
+460 ELSVAYKIASLE

-478 CPNPSCNYYVKTS
+478 CPNPNCNYQIKLNWEV
-491 WIECPHCSTPL
+491 CPNCLTPII
-502 RKGTQV
+502 KP

>member
-1 MSKFGVTPKVK
+1 MSKFMVTAKVK
-12 ERVISETKK
+12 EKVLLEIKK
-21 IEQNDLRILYLLRNL
+21 IDQNDLRILYLLRNL
-36 GPLRFTTLI
+36 GPLRFTNI
-45 DFSGLSRS
+45 IEYSGLSRS

-59 KFHMSKNNIEKKIFR
+59 KFHTSKNNIEKKIYR
-74 NSVKNI
+74 NPSKNI

-91 IEKLGEDYQGFN
+91 TEKFGEDHISYD

-114 ISNLSE
+114 LSNLYE
-120 LKTFY
+120 LKNFY
-125 KEISVADSIIT
+125 KEISVAESIIT

-161 LFYLYNNSVLTRD
+161 LFYIYNNSVLTRD

-218 FHREDVLGVTTIRL
+218 FHREDVLGVTSIRL
-232 IKDYLVNEIVKLSI
+232 IKNYLINEIVELNI
-246 SEEKMISDLDL
+246 AEEKMISDLDL
-257 DNLAEEITEKLLE
+257 DKISEEITEKLLN
-270 MELIWDKNVTTIR
+270 MELVWD
-283 MIKDNL
+283 
-289 INEIAELG
+289 INE
-297 ISEEKIIS
+297 SQKII
-305 DLDKLAEEITEKLLE
+305 
-320 MELLL
+320 
-325 DNNEPQEISGIKE
+325 GIKE

-348 IKYAL
+348 IKNAL
-353 EMGIPKTSLMDIAL
+353 EMGIPKASLMDIAL
-367 QSKKMLKAEGG
+367 QSKKLLKAEGG

-399 ISESEETELF
+399 ISDSEETELF

-433 ICIRCGRK
+433 ICVRCGVN
-441 FENKELLKI
+441 FQDLELI
-450 KEASDIEVVS
+450 IDIEAAS
-460 DLSVAYKITSIE
+460 ELSVAFKIASLE

-478 CPNPSCNYYVKTS
+478 CPNPNCNYQIKLNWDV
-491 WIECPHCSTPL
+491 CPNCLTPII
-502 RKGTQV
+502 KP

>member
-1 MSKFGVTPKVK
+1 MSKFTITAKVK
-12 ERVISETKK
+12 EKVLSEINK
-21 IEQNDLRILYLLRNL
+21 IDQNDMRILYLLRNL
-36 GPLRFTTLI
+36 GPLRFTNI
-45 DFSGLSRS
+45 IEYSGLSIS
-53 TVSKYI
+53 TVSKYM
-59 KFHMSKNNIEKKIFR
+59 KFHLSKNNIEKKIFR
-74 NSVKNI
+74 NSSKNL

-91 IEKLGEDYQGFN
+91 TEKLGEDYISYD

-136 DITRNI
+136 DISRNI

-161 LFYLYNNSVLTRD
+161 LFYIYNNSVLTRD

-232 IKDYLVNEIVKLSI
+232 IKDNLINEIIEVSI
-246 SEEKMISDLDL
+246 AEEKMISDLDL
-257 DNLAEEITEKLLE
+257 DRLAEEITEKLLG
-270 MELIWDKNVTTIR
+270 MELIWD
-283 MIKDNL
+283 M
-289 INEIAELG
+289 NESQG
-297 ISEEKIIS
+297 
-305 DLDKLAEEITEKLLE
+305 
-320 MELLL
+320 
-325 DNNEPQEISGIKE
+325 ISGIKE
-338 PFEMLIEKMI
+338 PYEMLVEKMI

-353 EMGIPKTSLMDIAL
+353 EISIPKASLMDIAL
-367 QSKKMLKAEGG
+367 QSKKLLKAEGG

-399 ISESEETELF
+399 ISDSEETELF
-409 QSLKLLRGFC
+409 QSLKLLQGFC

-433 ICIRCGRK
+433 ICIRCGLN
-441 FENKELLKI
+441 FQGSGLLK
-450 KEASDIEVVS
+450 DIEAAS
-460 DLSVAYKITSIE
+460 ELSVAYKIASLE

-478 CPNPSCNYYVKTS
+478 CPNPNCNYQVKLN
-491 WIECPHCSTPL
+491 WDVCPNCLTPII
-502 RKGTQV
+502 KP

>member
-1 MSKFGVTPKVK
+1 MSKYMVTAKVK
-12 ERVISETKK
+12 EKVLSEIKK
-21 IEQNDLRILYLLRNL
+21 IDQNDLRILYLLRNL
-36 GPLRFTTLI
+36 GPLRFTTI
-45 DFSGLSRS
+45 IEYSGLSRS

-59 KFHMSKNNIEKKIFR
+59 KFHLSKNKIEKKIYR
-74 NSVKNI
+74 NPSKNI

-91 IEKLGEDYQGFN
+91 TEKLGEDYASYD
-103 ESIYFSEINDL
+103 ESFYYSEIHDL

-142 INMGE
+142 INMGA

-174 FKFEITEFCKHY
+174 FKFEISEFCKHY
-186 NVKKLRIDF
+186 NVKKIRIDF

-218 FHREDVLGVTTIRL
+218 FHRDDVLGVTSIRL
-232 IKDYLVNEIVKLSI
+232 IKNNLINEIVELNI
-246 SEEKMISDLDL
+246 SKEKMISDLDL
-257 DNLAEEITEKLLE
+257 DNLAEEITEKLLK
-270 MELIWDKNVTTIR
+270 MELIWD
-283 MIKDNL
+283 M
-289 INEIAELG
+289 NE
-297 ISEEKIIS
+297 SQNII
-305 DLDKLAEEITEKLLE
+305 
-320 MELLL
+320 
-325 DNNEPQEISGIKE
+325 GIKE

-353 EMGIPKTSLMDIAL
+353 EMGIPKTSLMDVAL
-367 QSKKMLKAEGG
+367 QSKKLLKAEGG

-419 PKCGK
+419 PECGK

-433 ICIRCGRK
+433 ICIRCGLN
-441 FENKELLKI
+441 FQNLELLI
-450 KEASDIEVVS
+450 DIEGAS
-460 DLSVAYKITSIE
+460 ELSVAFKIASLE

-478 CPNPSCNYYVKTS
+478 CPNPNCNYYVKPS
-491 WIECPHCSTPL
+491 WIKCPECSTSL
-502 RKGTQV
+502 RKKIQLR